1 MADRTAFVTG
11 ASGFIGGALA
21 ESLIADGWSVRA
33 LSRSEEAATKVAAVG
48 AEPVRGDLDSAVA
61 ISEGA
66 AGCEI
71 AFHAAALPAE
81 WGALGE
87 FERANV
93 LGTGNALSGCRAAG
107 VRRFVHVGTEAA
119 HFAMEPLVQID
130 ESEPLR
136 PDSPVMY
143 SATKARAE
151 ELVRAANGGGFET
164 VVMRPRLV
172 WGPGDV
178 TVLPGFVDAVEAG
191 RFSWIGGGR
200 HLTSTTHIDNVV
212 HGLRLVAAEGRPGDA
227 YFVTDGEPV
236 VFREFITALLATR
249 GVTPPDRNVP
259 RSAARVAAVGC
270 EALWRRLP
278 LPGRPPLTR
287 LAWFLTANETTI
299 ISTKARSELGYEPV
313 ITVAEGLERLAAA
326 G

>member
-1 MADRTAFVTG
+1 VAAQTAFVTG

-21 ESLIADGWSVRA
+21 ASLIADGWSVRA
-33 LSRSEEAATKVAAVG
+33 LARSEEAATKVAALG
-48 AEPVRGDLDSAVA
+48 AQPVRGDLDSAVA

-66 AGCEI
+66 AGCEV

-81 WGALGE
+81 WGAPGE
-87 FERANV
+87 FERVNI
-93 LGTGNALSGCRAAG
+93 LGTGNALSGCRDAG
-107 VRRFVHVGTEAA
+107 VPRFVHLGTEAA
-119 HFAMEPLVQID
+119 HFAMEPLVRID

-151 ELVRAANGGGFET
+151 ELVRAANGGGLET
-164 VVMRPRLV
+164 VVVRPRLV

-178 TVLPGFVDAVEAG
+178 TVLPGFVEAVEAG
-191 RFSWIGGGR
+191 RFSWVGGGR
-200 HLTSTTHIDNVV
+200 HLTSTAHIDNVV
-212 HGLRLVAAEGRPGDA
+212 HGLRLAAANGRPGEA

-236 VFREFITALLATR
+236 VFREFMTALLATR

-259 RSAARVAAVGC
+259 RSVARAAAVGC

-278 LPGRPPLTR
+278 LPGEPPITR

-299 ISTKARSELGYEPV
+299 TSTKARDELGYEPV
-313 ITVAEGLERLAAA
+313 IGVAEGLERLTAA